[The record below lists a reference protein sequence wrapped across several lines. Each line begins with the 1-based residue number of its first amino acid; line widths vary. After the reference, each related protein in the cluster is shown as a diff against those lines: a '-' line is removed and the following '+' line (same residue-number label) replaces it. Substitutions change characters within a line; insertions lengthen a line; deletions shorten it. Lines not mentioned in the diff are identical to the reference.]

1 MADYACEMNS
11 LAGTLG
17 RLHSVVSKISANA
30 PMAVAS
36 QADAA
41 FGSVWS
47 DDDLF
52 DGEPLV
58 QAEVWTGSTSEQA
71 SFLFE
76 DVVPAIEVQV
86 LFQEDVLAA

>member
-1 MADYACEMNS
+1 MSDYACEMNS

-17 RLHSVVSKISANA
+17 RLHSVVSKISVNA
-30 PMAVAS
+30 PMAVAP

-41 FGSVWS
+41 FGAVWS

-58 QAEVWTGSTSEQA
+58 QAEAWTGSTHEPA
-71 SFLFE
+71 NFLFE
-76 DVVPAIEVQV
+76 DTVPAVEVQV
-86 LFQEDVLAA
+86 LFQDDVLAA